1 MIILKD
7 VDTIPNINT
16 LEGYLQAGG
25 YRALRHGMEKLDPET
40 ITEYVKDSG
49 LRGRGG
55 AGFPTGLKWSFVP
68 KDTGKPIY
76 LCCNAD
82 ESEPGTFKDREIILK
97 KPHILLEGIAI
108 ASYALDCHHCFIYIR
123 GEFAHEAE
131 ILRKAIREAE
141 EQHFLGKNI
150 LGSDFHLNVVVYRGA
165 GAYICGEET
174 GLIESIEGKRGYPRI
189 KPPFPASV
197 GVNQCPTVV
206 NNVETL
212 AFLPFIVLE
221 GPDAYKRFGSEN
233 NYGTKL
239 YCLSGHLNTPGVYEL
254 EMGVYLDELIEK
266 YGGGIPGNRKL
277 KAVIPGGSSVPVL
290 KADEVHVRMD
300 FDSLQKAGT
309 MLGSAGVI
317 VMDDTT
323 SMVDAALNL
332 AKFYAHESCGQCTP
346 CREGTGWLV
355 KLLKK
360 IKDGRGDKNDPDLV
374 VDICNNMEG
383 NTICP
388 LADAAAAPIRSI
400 VQKFRD
406 EFDQRL
412 G

>member
-360 IKDGRGDKNDPDLV
+360 IKDGRGDKNDPDLA

>member
-355 KLLKK
+355 KLIKK

>member
-1 MIILKD
+1 
-7 VDTIPNINT
+7 
-16 LEGYLQAGG
+16 
-25 YRALRHGMEKLDPET
+25 
-40 ITEYVKDSG
+40 VKESG

-68 KDTGKPIY
+68 KDTGNPIY

-82 ESEPGTFKDREIILK
+82 ESEPGTFKDREIIVK

-108 ASYALDCHHCFIYIR
+108 SSYALDCHECYIYIR
-123 GEFAHEAE
+123 GEFAREAE
-131 ILRKAIREAE
+131 ILNEAIGEAE
-141 EQHFLGKNI
+141 ENHYLGPGI
-150 LGSDFHLNVVVYRGA
+150 LGTDFSLKVTVHRGA

-189 KPPFPASV
+189 KPPFPAVV
-197 GVNQCPTVV
+197 GLDQSPTVV

-212 AFLPFIVLE
+212 SFVPYITME
-221 GPDAYKRFGSEN
+221 GADAYKQFGSEN
-233 NYGTKL
+233 NFGTKL
-239 YCLSGHLNTPGVYEL
+239 YCLSGHLNKPGVYEL
-254 EMGVYLDELIEK
+254 EMGIYLDELIEK
-266 YGGGIPGNRKL
+266 YGGGVPNNKKL

-290 KADEVHVRMD
+290 KADEIHVRMD

-317 VMDDTT
+317 VMDETT
-323 SMVDAALNL
+323 CMVDAALNL
-332 AKFYAHESCGQCTP
+332 ARFYAHESCGQCTP
-346 CREGTGWLV
+346 CREGNGWLV
-355 KLLKK
+355 KLIKK
-360 IKDGRGDKNDPDLV
+360 IKDGRGKKGDPDLV

-400 VQKFRD
+400 AQKFRH
-406 EFDQRL
+406 EFDAKITD
-412 G
+412 GVV